1 MLLALALPSPAFG
14 QATRTFVSGV
24 GDDLNPCSRT
34 APCKTFAG
42 AISKTAAGGEI
53 NCLDPGGYGTVTI
66 TKSIAI
72 KCYYTLGSI
81 LASGTNGINVN
92 DSATA
97 TPGTIKV
104 TLRGLDIT
112 GAGSIG
118 GVGQTGG
125 TGITGVNVIS
135 GRSVHIVDSEVWGFQ
150 TGVKVVP
157 STSMRV
163 LVANSHIHNNIVGVM
178 NAPASNA
185 ISFTSVTLRNNII
198 ADNTCGTATSA
209 FGATTP
215 SATDCGTLTAA
226 SGINKTA
233 VTSIYHNGI
242 HDNGTGVFARG
253 AAGSAEIAYNEITG
267 NFTFGLHRIDSGII
281 RTFTPA
287 TNVISN
293 NAASDAPN
301 ASTGLTRKAKRR
313 AHRSAARRSAY

>member
-1 MLLALALPSPAFG
+1 M
-14 QATRTFVSGV
+14 
-24 GDDLNPCSRT
+24 
-34 APCKTFAG
+34 
-42 AISKTAAGGEI
+42 
-53 NCLDPGGYGTVTI
+53 
-66 TKSIAI
+66 
-72 KCYYTLGSI
+72 
-81 LASGTNGINVN
+81 
-92 DSATA
+92 
-97 TPGTIKV
+97 
-104 TLRGLDIT
+104 
-112 GAGSIG
+112 
-118 GVGQTGG
+118 
-125 TGITGVNVIS
+125 
-135 GRSVHIVDSEVWGFQ
+135 DSEVYGFQ

-163 LVANSHIHNNIVGVM
+163 LVANSHIHNNVIGVM

-185 ISFTSVTLRNNII
+185 ISFTAVTLRNNII

-226 SGINKTA
+226 SAINKTA

-301 ASTGLTRKAKRR
+301 ASSPLTKPVRKHSKRAARRR
-313 AHRSAARRSAY
+313 AHR